1 MRVVNS
7 AVNEVANVRPQNRT
21 HADETPAE
29 RAGGILRNVPGRTRE
44 TSWMNGTEEGT
55 DLVENDSMPNH
66 SRHTTGA
73 RPKRPPYASPSLFS
87 ADRRELVR

>member
-7 AVNEVANVRPQNRT
+7 AINEVADVRPQNRT
-21 HADETPAE
+21 HTDETPAE
-29 RAGGILRNVPGRTRE
+29 RAGGEVRNVPGRARE

-55 DLVENDSMPNH
+55 DLVEKDSMPNH
-66 SRHTTGA
+66 SRQTTGA

-87 ADRRELVR
+87 ADYRESVR